1 MRHSKTFVSMQPV
14 PCCLNT
20 ARGWLEV
27 SSGYKV
33 EVSEWNSKSS
43 GEMFRV
49 SLDEEALLEWRG
61 CTASPEGLAWK
72 ILEIRTF
79 SRETHG

>member
-1 MRHSKTFVSMQPV
+1 MQHSKTLVSMQPV
-14 PCCLNT
+14 PCWLNT

-43 GEMFRV
+43 GEMFHV
-49 SLDEEALLEWRG
+49 SLDKEALRM
-61 CTASPEGLAWK
+61 EGVHSVARRLG
-72 ILEIRTF
+72 LGN
-79 SRETHG
+79 SRNQDLSRKTHV